1 MSYTTRLWFTK
12 KKMKVFFIV
21 KINKMFKSS
30 KKDINVYYI
39 ELHSMTCFMMVKKR
53 CRSSVS
59 HVFTCIPAKVKAL
72 QGGHVKVAPRTVN

>member
-39 ELHSMTCFMMVKKR
+39 ELHFMTCFMMVKKY

-59 HVFTCIPAKVKAL
+59 HVFTCIAAKVKAL